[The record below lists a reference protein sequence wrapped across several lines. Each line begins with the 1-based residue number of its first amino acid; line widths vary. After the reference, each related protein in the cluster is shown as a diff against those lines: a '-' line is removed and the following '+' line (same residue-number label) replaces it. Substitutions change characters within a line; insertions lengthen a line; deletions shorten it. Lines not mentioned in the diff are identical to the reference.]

1 MRNRWI
7 LAGLLG
13 AVVPLAPGEARAQ
26 SGNATEPIRIEY
38 HAEPGCPSA
47 DEFNTQV
54 FRRTASA
61 RLATSGDAARTF
73 IVSIGRRGHG
83 LTGSLFIRQAD
94 GTTESREVAGPDC
107 GEVAK
112 VLALATALA
121 IDPQASLSVEPEPD
135 RAPAP
140 PLTPPASEPAASARP
155 TSAEPELPAESGAP
169 WSIAL
174 GPSLE
179 AAVAPRVAFGGTLEL
194 GWRPRSVGP
203 ISAAGV
209 ELWYLRTAEHHTET
223 AKSVFQYYYVRPS
236 LCSVVLRWQEE
247 SGIAP
252 CVAFELG
259 AVTGTGSHVPVSTSD
274 TRLWAAGDLGLRL
287 FQTLG
292 PQWFVEAD
300 GSIVLPFTRY
310 EYVFTDP
317 DTHVYSVPGAAS
329 AVSLR
334 LGARLW

>member
-1 MRNRWI
+1 L

-13 AVVPLAPGEARAQ
+13 AVETLASGEAVAQ
-26 SGNATEPIRIEY
+26 AGAATEPIRIEY

-61 RLATSGDAARTF
+61 RLATSGDTARTF

-121 IDPQASLSVEPEPD
+121 IDPQASLSVEPDSD
-135 RAPAP
+135 RAPPP
-140 PLTPPASEPAASARP
+140 PLTPPPTEPAPPHAAP
-155 TSAEPELPAESGAP
+155 PPAAPEPPQGPGAP
-169 WSIAL
+169 WLVAA

-179 AAVAPRVAFGGTLEL
+179 AAVAPSVAFGGTLEF
-194 GWRPRSVGP
+194 GWRPRRIGP
-203 ISAAGV
+203 ISTAGL
-209 ELWYLRTAEHHTET
+209 ELTYLRTAEHHTQT
-223 AKSVFQYYYVRPS
+223 AKSVFQYYYVRPA
-236 LCSVVLRWQEE
+236 LCSLALRWEEE

-252 CVAFELG
+252 CAGLEFG
-259 AVTGTGSHVPVSTSD
+259 AVTGTGSHVPVASSH

-287 FQTLG
+287 FQALG
-292 PQWFVEAD
+292 RQWFFELD
-300 GSIVLPFTRY
+300 GGIVLPFTRY
-310 EYVFTDP
+310 DYLFTDP
-317 DTHVYSVPGAAS
+317 ETHVYSVPGVAS
-329 AVSLR
+329 AVSMR
-334 LGARLW
+334 VGARLW